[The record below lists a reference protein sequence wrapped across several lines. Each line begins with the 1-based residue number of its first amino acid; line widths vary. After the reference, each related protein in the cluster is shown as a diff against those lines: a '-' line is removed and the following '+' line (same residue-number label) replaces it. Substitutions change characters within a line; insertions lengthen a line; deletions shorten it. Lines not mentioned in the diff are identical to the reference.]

1 MSFDPFVGSAPPHQ
15 QDHRPQGLFVDSILE
30 KLQGSEKAN
39 STKAQYI
46 SAVELLPV
54 LFGKSLSEIPLDI
67 EQIAAGLTDKDLKRL
82 PCSLSTARQY
92 RRRIL
97 AAIRLAT
104 GETEERAAR
113 RARDD
118 DWAVLRT
125 ALGKVA
131 QHPATRPLTTFN
143 NKRLISVDCLIDLA
157 RKNGMGIA
165 DVDEAG
171 ALRLFRAAPSQNVRN
186 AIFGAIQLFLEL
198 RAAHWCECSHL
209 LPPIKHFERPRLV
222 HRGQE
227 VPAHLLDELEIMVD
241 LVSRGTRCEAT
252 GKYFNGKVPKPYR
265 YSALKII
272 RTYLDTGATPVTVV
286 DAFDRKVLLDCLGTW
301 ARYDAGRDPRQIGA
315 QTAEGY
321 LWRVKALLERNG
333 YDGDHIPDLI
343 AGNAWIQEK
352 LDRDGEMTEKAES
365 FCRRLLRERRMRL
378 IFLSEHIRY
387 RRLAME
393 VMKQNPRQPKGRAL
407 EQIRALGTLS
417 AVAALETDA
426 APARISNILGI
437 PLHGPDAWYT
447 PPTASCPD
455 AHLDIP
461 GTHTKNGR
469 TIHGVLS
476 ATSPLRGLATL
487 EWFLK
492 EIRPLFLDGH
502 GSRWLFPSVEDPSQ
516 HLPYTTFLRWWTAQ
530 VDGTELHGMTPH
542 FFRHGQATIL
552 AARHPGNWGLV
563 AERIGDSEAVTR
575 KRYAFVDTAALM
587 RQGQNSLIAE
597 FEGVAP

>member
-1 MSFDPFVGSAPPHQ
+1 MNFDPFAESTPPPE
-15 QDHRPQGLFVDSILE
+15 QDQRSQALFADSIVE
-30 KLQGSEKAN
+30 KVQSSEKAN
-39 STKAQYI
+39 STKTQYI
-46 SAVELLPV
+46 NAVELLPN
-54 LFGKSLSEIPLDI
+54 LFGKPLSEIPLDVD
-67 EQIAAGLTDKDLKRL
+67 EIAAGLTDKDLKRL

-157 RKNGMGIA
+157 RKNGMAIS

-186 AIFGAIQLFLEL
+186 AIFGSIQLFLEL
-198 RAAHWCECSHL
+198 RAAPWFEVSHL
-209 LPPIKHFERPRLV
+209 LPPVKHFERPRLV

-227 VPAHLLDELEIMVD
+227 VPAHLLDELDIMVD
-241 LVSRGTRCEAT
+241 LASRGTRCEAT
-252 GKYFNGKVPKPYR
+252 GQYFSQKNPKPYQ
-265 YSALKII
+265 YSGLKVI
-272 RTYLDTGATPVTVV
+272 RTYLDTGAYPITVAE
-286 DAFDRKVLLDCLGTW
+286 AFDRKVLLDSLRAW
-301 ARYDAGRDPRQIGA
+301 ARYDAIGDPRQISA

-321 LWRVKALLERNG
+321 LWRAKALLERNG
-333 YDGDHIPDLI
+333 YDADHIPDLI

-365 FCRRLLRERRMRL
+365 FCRRLLRERRVRL

-393 VMKQNPRQPKGRAL
+393 LIKEDSRKPKGRAL
-407 EQIRALGTLS
+407 ERIRALGTLA

-437 PLHGPDAWYT
+437 PLHGPDAWYK

-461 GTHTKNGR
+461 GTDTKNGR
-469 TIHGVLS
+469 AVHGVLS
-476 ATSPLRGLATL
+476 STSPLRGLATL

-492 EIRPLFLDGH
+492 EIRPIILEDR
-502 GSRWLFPSVEDPSQ
+502 GSKWLFPSVEDPSQ

-563 AERIGDSEAVTR
+563 SERIGDTEAVTR

-597 FEGVAP
+597 FEGIAP

>member
-1 MSFDPFVGSAPPHQ
+1 VKG
-15 QDHRPQGLFVDSILE
+15 
-30 KLQGSEKAN
+30 
-39 STKAQYI
+39 TKAQYI
-46 SAVELLPV
+46 SAVELLPK
-54 LFGKSLSEIPLDI
+54 LFGKPLSEIPLDI
-67 EQIAAGLTDKDLKRL
+67 DEIEAGLTDKDLKRL
-82 PCSLSTARQY
+82 SCHLSTARQY

-97 AAIRLAT
+97 AAVRLAT

-118 DWAVLRT
+118 DWTVLRAAMGQV
-125 ALGKVA
+125 ALAPGTK
-131 QHPATRPLTTFN
+131 PLTTFN

-157 RKNGMGIA
+157 RKNGIGVA

-171 ALRLFRAAPSQNVRN
+171 ALTLFRVAPSQSLRN
-186 AIFGAIQLFLEL
+186 AVFGSIQLFLEL
-198 RAAHWCECSHL
+198 RAASWCEFSHL
-209 LPPIKHFERPRLV
+209 LPPIQHFERPRLV

-227 VPAHLLDELEIMVD
+227 VPSHLADELEIMVD

-252 GKYFNGKVPKPYR
+252 GKYFNGKVPKPYK

-272 RTYLDTGATPVTVV
+272 RTYSETGATPMTVV
-286 DAFDRKVLLDCLGTW
+286 EVFDRKALLDCLGAW
-301 ARYDAGRDPRQIGA
+301 ARYDDGRDARKIGA

-321 LWRVKALLERNG
+321 LWRVKSLLERNG
-333 YDGDHIPDLI
+333 YDGDHIPELI
-343 AGNAWIQEK
+343 AGNAWIQER

-365 FCRRLLRERRMRL
+365 FCRRLLREKRMRL

-387 RRLAME
+387 RRLAMA
-393 VMKQNPRQPKGRAL
+393 VMKENPRQPKGRAL
-407 EQIRALGTLS
+407 EQIRALGVLA

-437 PLHGPDAWYT
+437 PLHGPDAWYK
-447 PPTASCPD
+447 PPTSSCPD

-461 GTHTKNGR
+461 GTHTKNER
-469 TIHGVLS
+469 AIHTVLS

-492 EIRPLFLDGH
+492 EIRPLFLNGR
-502 GSRWLFPSVEDPSQ
+502 GSKWLFPGVEDPSKP
-516 HLPYTTFLRWWTAQ
+516 LPYNTFLRWWTAQ

-597 FEGVAP
+597 FEGIEP

>member
-1 MSFDPFVGSAPPHQ
+1 MNFDPFAGSAPPPQ
-15 QDHRPQGLFVDSILE
+15 QDQRSQGLFADSIVE
-30 KLQGSEKAN
+30 KVQSSEKAN
-39 STKAQYI
+39 STKTQYI
-46 SAVELLPV
+46 SAVELLPN
-54 LFGKSLSEIPLDI
+54 LFGKPLSEIPLDI
-67 EQIAAGLTDKDLKRL
+67 DEIAAGLTDKDLKRL

-118 DWAVLRT
+118 DWALLRT

-131 QHPATRPLTTFN
+131 QPPGTRPLTTFN

-157 RKNGMGIA
+157 RKNGMTIGE
-165 DVDEAG
+165 VDEAG
-171 ALRLFRAAPSQNVRN
+171 ALRLFRAAPSQTVRN
-186 AIFGAIQLFLEL
+186 AIFGSIQLFLEL
-198 RAAHWCECSHL
+198 RTAPWYEFSHL
-209 LPPIKHFERPRLV
+209 LPPVKHFERPRLV

-227 VPAHLLDELEIMVD
+227 VPAHLLDELEVMVD
-241 LVSRGTRCEAT
+241 LASRGTRCEAT
-252 GKYFNGKVPKPYR
+252 GQYFNPRDPKPYK
-265 YSALKII
+265 YSGLKII
-272 RTYLDTGATPVTVV
+272 RTYLDTGATPMTVAE
-286 DAFDRKVLLDCLGTW
+286 AFDRKILLDIIGAW
-301 ARYDAGRDPRQIGA
+301 ARHDATGDPRKIAA
-315 QTAEGY
+315 QTADGY
-321 LWRVKALLERNG
+321 LWRAKALLERNG
-333 YDGDHIPDLI
+333 YHGDHIPGLI
-343 AGNAWIQEK
+343 AGNAWIQEN
-352 LDRDGEMTEKAES
+352 LDRAGEMTDKAES
-365 FCRRLLRERRMRL
+365 FCRRLLRDKRMRL

-387 RRLAME
+387 RRLTMQLVKE
-393 VMKQNPRQPKGRAL
+393 NPGKPKGRAL
-407 EQIRALGTLS
+407 ERIRALGTLA

-437 PLHGPDAWYT
+437 PLHGPDTWYK

-461 GTHTKNGR
+461 GTDTKNGR
-469 TIHGVLS
+469 TVHGVLS

-492 EIRPLFLDGH
+492 EIRPIILDGR
-502 GSRWLFPSVEDPSQ
+502 GSKWLFPSIENPSQ

-597 FEGVAP
+597 FEGIAP

>member
-1 MSFDPFVGSAPPHQ
+1 MSFDPFTGSAPA
-15 QDHRPQGLFVDSILE
+15 PQRDQPSHSLFADIVVERIQNS
-30 KLQGSEKAN
+30 GKAKG
-39 STKAQYI
+39 TKAQYI
-46 SAVELLPV
+46 SAVQLLPD
-54 LFGKSLSEIPLDI
+54 LFGKPLSEIPLDVD
-67 EQIAAGLTDKDLKRL
+67 EIAAGLTDKDLQRL
-82 PCSLSTARQY
+82 PCSISTARQY

-118 DWAVLRT
+118 GWAVLRT
-125 ALGKVA
+125 ALGNVA
-131 QHPATRPLTTFN
+131 QPPGTKPLTTFN
-143 NKRLISVDCLIDLA
+143 SKRLISVDCLIDLA
-157 RKNGMGIA
+157 RKNGMRVA
-165 DVDEAG
+165 DFDEAG
-171 ALRLFRAAPSQNVRN
+171 ALRLFRAAASQNVRN
-186 AIFGAIQLFLEL
+186 AVFGAIQLFLEIQ
-198 RAAHWCECSHL
+198 AAPWCEFSHL
-209 LPPIKHFERPRLV
+209 LPPVQHFERPRLV

-227 VPAHLLDELEIMVD
+227 VPAHLMAELEIMVD
-241 LVSRGTRCEAT
+241 LASRGTRCEAT
-252 GKYFNGKVPKPYR
+252 GQYFNPKNPKPYQ

-272 RTYLDTGATPVTVV
+272 RTYLETGATPRTVAE
-286 DAFDRKVLLDCLGTW
+286 AFDRKVLLDCLRAW
-301 ARYDAGRDPRQIGA
+301 AQYDAARDPRQIKA

-321 LWRVKALLERNG
+321 LWRAKALLERNG
-333 YDGDHIPDLI
+333 YHGDHIPGLI
-343 AGNAWIQEK
+343 SGSAWIQEN
-352 LDRDGEMTEKAES
+352 LDRDGEMTDKAES
-365 FCRRLLRERRMRL
+365 FCRRLIRDKRMRL

-387 RRLAME
+387 RRLTMQ
-393 VMKQNPRQPKGRAL
+393 VMKETPGKPKGRAL
-407 EQIRALGTLS
+407 ERIRALGTLA

-437 PLHGPDAWYT
+437 PLYGPDAWYT

-476 ATSPLRGLATL
+476 ATSQLRGLATL
-487 EWFLK
+487 EWF
-492 EIRPLFLDGH
+492 ITVVRPIILDGR

-516 HLPYTTFLRWWTAQ
+516 PLPYTTFLRWWTAQ

-597 FEGVAP
+597 FEGIAP

>member
-1 MSFDPFVGSAPPHQ
+1 MSFAPFAGSALTSQ
-15 QDHRPQGLFVDSILE
+15 QGGSSNNLFADCIVERVQKS
-30 KLQGSEKAN
+30 GKAKA
-39 STKAQYI
+39 TKAQYI
-46 SAVELLPV
+46 SAVELLPT
-54 LFGKSLSEIPLDI
+54 LFGKPLSEIALDTEVI
-67 EQIAAGLTDKDLKRL
+67 SAGLADKELLRL
-82 PCSLSTARQY
+82 PCCLSTARQY

-97 AAIRLAT
+97 AAVQLAT
-104 GETEERAAR
+104 GEAEERAAR
-113 RARDD
+113 RVQQD

-125 ALGKVA
+125 ALEQVA
-131 QHPATRPLTTFN
+131 QAPGTKPLTTFN
-143 NKRLISVDCLIDLA
+143 SKRLISVGCLIDLA
-157 RKNGMGIA
+157 RKNNMGVA
-165 DVDEAG
+165 CVDEAG
-171 ALRLFRAAPSQNVRN
+171 ALGLFHAAPSQKVRN
-186 AIFGAIQLFLEL
+186 AIFGSIQLFLEL
-198 RAAHWCECSHL
+198 RSAPWCEFTHL

-227 VPAHLLDELEIMVD
+227 VPVHLSDELEIMVD

-252 GKYFNGKVPKPYR
+252 GRYFNGKVAKPYR

-272 RTYLDTGATPVTVV
+272 RTYLDTGATPLSVV

-301 ARYDAGRDPRQIGA
+301 AQYDARRDPRQIAA

-333 YDGDHIPDLI
+333 YDGDHIPNLI
-343 AGNAWIQEK
+343 AGNAWMQEK
-352 LDRDGEMTEKAES
+352 LDRSGEMTEKAES

-387 RRLAME
+387 RSLAMQL
-393 VMKQNPRQPKGRAL
+393 MKETSLQPKGRAL
-407 EQIRALGTLS
+407 EQIRALGTLA
-417 AVAALETDA
+417 AVAALEIDA

-437 PLHGPDAWYT
+437 PLHGPDAWYR

-455 AHLDIP
+455 GHLDIP

-469 TIHGVLS
+469 AIHGVLS

-487 EWFLK
+487 EWFLR
-492 EIRPLFLDGH
+492 EIRPLFLQGR
-502 GSRWLFPSVEDPSQ
+502 GSKWLLPSVEDPSQ
-516 HLPYTTFLRWWTAQ
+516 PLPYTTFLRWWTAQ

-597 FEGVAP
+597 FEGITP

>member
-1 MSFDPFVGSAPPHQ
+1 MNFDPFAGSAPSPQ
-15 QDHRPQGLFVDSILE
+15 QDQSSQALFADSIVE
-30 KLQGSEKAN
+30 KVQSSGKAN
-39 STKAQYI
+39 STKTQYI
-46 SAVELLPV
+46 NAVELLPK
-54 LFGKSLSEIPLDI
+54 LFGKPLSEIPLDVDK
-67 EQIAAGLTDKDLKRL
+67 IAAELTDKDLKRL

-113 RARDD
+113 RAQDD

-157 RKNGMGIA
+157 RKNGMTIG
-165 DVDEAG
+165 DVDEVG
-171 ALRLFRAAPSQNVRN
+171 ALRLFRAAPSQKVRD
-186 AIFGAIQLFLEL
+186 AIFGSIQLFLKL
-198 RAAHWCECSHL
+198 RAAPWCELSHL
-209 LPPIKHFERPRLV
+209 FPPVKHFERPRLV

-241 LVSRGTRCEAT
+241 LASRGTRCEAT
-252 GKYFNGKVPKPYR
+252 GQYFNPKNPKPYQ

-272 RTYLDTGATPVTVV
+272 RTYLDTGATPTTVV
-286 DAFDRKVLLDCLGTW
+286 DAFDRKVLLDSLGTW
-301 ARYDAGRDPRQIGA
+301 ARYEAIGDPRRIAA
-315 QTAEGY
+315 QTADGY
-321 LWRVKALLERNG
+321 LWRAKALLERNG
-333 YDGDHIPDLI
+333 YYGDHIPGLI
-343 AGNAWIQEK
+343 AGNAWIQEQ

-365 FCRRLLRERRMRL
+365 FCRRLLRDKRMRL

-387 RRLAME
+387 RRLTMQL
-393 VMKQNPRQPKGRAL
+393 MKENPGKPKGRAL
-407 EQIRALGTLS
+407 ERIRALGTLA

-437 PLHGPDAWYT
+437 PLYGPDAWYK

-461 GTHTKNGR
+461 GTDTKNGR
-469 TIHGVLS
+469 AVHGVLS

-492 EIRPLFLDGH
+492 EIRPIILDGR

-516 HLPYTTFLRWWTAQ
+516 HLPYSTFLRWWTAQ

-563 AERIGDSEAVTR
+563 SERIGDSEAVTR

-597 FEGVAP
+597 FEGIAP